1 MPTNFKLRELRIQI
15 QPGVTLIV
23 DVTTIEEVKELLV
36 FLKEHDLLKEHQAII
51 QPHPPSVTPQVLTDD
66 PQGRV
71 ELNAGIPSGSLVSKK
86 ILAFKDDVPQLLKPA
101 LFGNVTDAV
110 LALAYTVEIGLRS
123 SKIPYEQ
130 FKSLFEAQ
138 SIKSG
143 SSLALLLNNL
153 KGSGYIDKKLYD
165 TDRTISLTAK
175 GSQKASE
182 VLQSI
187 AGKTE

>member
-15 QPGVTLIV
+15 QLGVTLIV
-23 DVTTIEEVKELLV
+23 DVTTIDEVKELLV
-36 FLKEHDLLKEHQAII
+36 FLKEHDLLKEQQAII
-51 QPHPPSVTPQVLTDD
+51 QPNPPSVTPQVLTDD

-71 ELNAGIPSGSLVSKK
+71 ELNAGIPSGSLVSKR

-110 LALAYTVEIGLRS
+110 LALAYAVETGLRS

-175 GSQKASE
+175 GSQRASE

-187 AGKTE
+187 AGKSE